1 MKGNKMAKDI
11 LGNELKV
18 GDHVHL
24 TLPSNTVLA
33 KITELTNG
41 GLLGASAIVGNQ
53 AHGIELP
60 GTVTFTIEASSQFN
74 PKNSTIMV
82 HKATLPPDSPLLTKE
97 GKPN

>member
-1 MKGNKMAKDI
+1 MAKDI

-18 GDHVHL
+18 GDFVHL

-41 GLLGASAIVGNQ
+41 GLIGSSAIIGNHAQ
-53 AHGIELP
+53 GMELP
-60 GTVTFTIEASSQFN
+60 GMVTFSIEASSQFN
-74 PKNSTIMV
+74 PKNQVIMV
-82 HKATLPPDSPLLTKE
+82 HKAVIPSDSPLLTKE